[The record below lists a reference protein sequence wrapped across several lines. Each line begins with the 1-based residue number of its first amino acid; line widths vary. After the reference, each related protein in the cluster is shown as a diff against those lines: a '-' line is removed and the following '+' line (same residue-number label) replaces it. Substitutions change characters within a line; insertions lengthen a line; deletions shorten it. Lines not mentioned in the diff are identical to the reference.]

1 MHLAAF
7 EDILGGAGVFNLC
20 PADKVK
26 YADMLQEGIPSGQ
39 ARLTSWRCLREG
51 IPGCSKVAF

>member
-1 MHLAAF
+1 MRLAAF

-26 YADMLQEGIPSGQ
+26 YADMLQKGIPSGQ
-39 ARLTSWRCLREG
+39 ARLTSWHCLRREG
-51 IPGCSKVAF
+51 

>member
-7 EDILGGAGVFNLC
+7 EDILGGVGVFNLC

-39 ARLTSWRCLREG
+39 TRLTSW
-51 IPGCSKVAF
+51 